1 MFSDTIV
8 SFFPVTPKMIPV
20 TPHQTI
26 CYITKYCTKIDGNDA
41 IFLPIH
47 NEEMDT
53 SAIEKADFL
62 QNTEVTG
69 SDIKEEKAI
78 QNQTVAI
85 IVKVFLM
92 CLIVVVLQFYFR
104 NNERKE

>member
-1 MFSDTIV
+1 
-8 SFFPVTPKMIPV
+8 
-20 TPHQTI
+20 
-26 CYITKYCTKIDGNDA
+26 
-41 IFLPIH
+41 
-47 NEEMDT
+47 MDT